1 MSKARLDKLISDRTD
16 LSRAEAKQAIRAGR
30 VQAAGQVIRT
40 PDARVDASLALT
52 LDQTPLRGD
61 SELYILLHKP
71 TGLLTAARDSKAP
84 TVTDLLPPLFVK
96 RRCMPVGRLDKDTSG
111 LLLLMTDGELA
122 HRLLSPKRG
131 IEKLYEAQVA
141 GKLDAADVQAFAEGI
156 ALNDFTAKP
165 ADMRILDANDETST
179 AQVILTEGK
188 HRQVR
193 RMFASRGHEVLALK
207 RLRFGPVGLDKDL
220 PVGAYRELTDAEMRA
235 LKEAV
240 DLG

>member
-1 MSKARLDKLISDRTD
+1 MSKARLDKLISERTD

-40 PDARVDASLALT
+40 PDARVDANLGLT

-61 SELYILLHKP
+61 SELYILLYKP
-71 TGLLTAARDSKAP
+71 TGHLTAARDSKAP
-84 TVTDLLPPLFVK
+84 TVMDLLPPLLLK

-111 LLLLMTDGELA
+111 LLLLMTDGALA
-122 HRLLSPKRG
+122 HRLLSPRRG

-141 GKLDAADVQAFAEGI
+141 GKLDTEDVQAFAAGI
-156 ALNDFTAKP
+156 VLSDFTAQP
-165 ADMRILDANDETST
+165 ADMRILDANDESST

-193 RMFASRGHEVLALK
+193 RMFGSRGHEVLTLK
-207 RLRFGPVGLDKDL
+207 RLRFGPVELGEDL
-220 PVGAYRELTDAEMRA
+220 PIGAYRELTDAEVQA
-235 LKEAV
+235 LKETV